1 MAAHDHLKGNRLGAL
16 CACRHDAH
24 DEPCSNSRTEEPMSR
39 TSHRQCGLARR
50 DDAQRCVR
58 HGVARGCGLLNET
71 PGINR
76 GNSLTDDGDE
86 IVAKSV
92 E

>member
-1 MAAHDHLKGNRLGAL
+1 
-16 CACRHDAH
+16 
-24 DEPCSNSRTEEPMSR
+24 MSR
-39 TSHRQCGLARR
+39 TSHRQRGLARR
-50 DDAQRCVR
+50 DDAQRGVR
-58 HGVARGCGLLNET
+58 HGVARGRGLLNET

>member
-1 MAAHDHLKGNRLGAL
+1 
-16 CACRHDAH
+16 
-24 DEPCSNSRTEEPMSR
+24 MSR
-39 TSHRQCGLARR
+39 SSHRQRSLARR
-50 DDAQRCVR
+50 DDAQGGVR
-58 HGVARGCGLLNET
+58 HGVGRGRGLLNET

-76 GNSLTDDGDE
+76 GNSRTDDGNE